1 MVAITH
7 AGMKAGPCIIKE
19 VPVFRPLSPAL
30 VVVTLIALT
39 GCQSRPASEADTL
52 ALQTFTRDMQQAL
65 KLGIATADTG
75 EQIGVVML
83 DVKLAPNSAPLS
95 CKAGK
100 APMNNQMLLPANLI
114 RSDFK
119 ALASMV
125 EAQCWKTIY
134 PVVPKPLRED
144 DGTAQVR
151 APVVVLLPAAAQA
164 PGTARR
170 RANAQREFFWQQ
182 LFRDQPV
189 TSIGRASVYYE
200 ADAQGK
206 VQGCLVQ
213 IYPHPQ
219 RPDDFR
225 LDGQLQAQLNS
236 RCLTLDLSRLPGF
249 STDEQGKVQ
258 GYSELEYAPWKVGR
272 L

>member
-1 MVAITH
+1 VL
-7 AGMKAGPCIIKE
+7 
-19 VPVFRPLSPAL
+19 RSLSPAI
-30 VVVTLIALT
+30 VAAALIALA
-39 GCQSRPASEADTL
+39 GCQNRPASEVDKQARR
-52 ALQTFTRDMQQAL
+52 TFVSDMQQAL

-75 EQIGVVML
+75 KQVGVVML
-83 DVKLAPNSAPLS
+83 DVKLDQDSAPIS
-95 CKAGK
+95 CKASK
-100 APMNNQMLLPANLI
+100 APAKYETVLPADLL

-119 ALASMV
+119 SLASMV

-134 PVVPKPLRED
+134 PVVPKSLREKN
-144 DGTAQVR
+144 GTVEVR
-151 APVVVLLPAAAQA
+151 APLFVVLPAFAQA
-164 PGTARR
+164 PDTARR
-170 RANAQREFFWQQ
+170 QANAQREFFWQH

-189 TSIGRASVYYE
+189 NSIGRASVYYE

-225 LDGQLQAQLNS
+225 LDGKLQAQLNN
-236 RCLTLDLSRLPGF
+236 RCMALDLSSLPGLQA
-249 STDEQGKVQ
+249 DVQGMAK

-272 L
+272 P